1 MLRCLQ
7 SSQKVLIKSQ
17 RLGLEKLGQ
26 QLRILAG
33 LPEEQRLDSQILD
46 VGWQLSEPV
55 ISGDLIGTHLWL
67 PKALETQPYTCIYAE
82 NHPYISDTRNE
93 CINEK

>member
-46 VGWQLSEPV
+46 VG
-55 ISGDLIGTHLWL
+55 
-67 PKALETQPYTCIYAE
+67 
-82 NHPYISDTRNE
+82 
-93 CINEK
+93 